1 MYSPVEYIMLYF
13 AMFEVRL
20 FEDFM
25 YNDVLIIDIENLG
38 FEDLTKTT
46 PTVLS
51 KQVMLYKKVYS
62 FRLKNLYFVNAPS
75 FVSSLLTVIEAV
87 VKSKIFERRNYA
99 NINNDLTIWT
109 NLGLMRDSDLRS

>member
-51 KQVMLYKKVYS
+51 KQVMLYK
-62 FRLKNLYFVNAPS
+62 
-75 FVSSLLTVIEAV
+75 
-87 VKSKIFERRNYA
+87 VKTPG
-99 NINNDLTIWT
+99 DT
-109 NLGLMRDSDLRS
+109 